1 MLPSCMTMRIN
12 RSSARMSYTDI
23 SPDEKPIPM
32 TSIAGD
38 RARAVMAVDAVFEGD
53 VNSDAAGKVWMRVL
67 TTDTYGS

>member
-1 MLPSCMTMRIN
+1 
-12 RSSARMSYTDI
+12 
-23 SPDEKPIPM
+23 M

-53 VNSDAAGKVWMRVL
+53 VNSDAAEKVWIRVL